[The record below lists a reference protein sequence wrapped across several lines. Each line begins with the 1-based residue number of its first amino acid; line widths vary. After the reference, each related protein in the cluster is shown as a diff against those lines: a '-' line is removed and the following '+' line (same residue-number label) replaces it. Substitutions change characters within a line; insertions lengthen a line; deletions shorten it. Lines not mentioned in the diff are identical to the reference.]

1 MDKDTHLSDTID
13 ELEIDLTTVAS
24 TIRKTEAQN
33 VVKNNII
40 TSMASGLI
48 PIPLVDILSLSNIQF
63 HMIQTLAEHYETP
76 TDKIK
81 KSLITSFISGS
92 LPVVSILGLGS
103 IIKSMPGIG
112 SLAGSGSVSM
122 ASGAVTYAVGQVFI
136 RHFELGGTLQ
146 DFNPDSAKDFF
157 REELKTGKEVARAL
171 IREIKQQNYDKIAT
185 NE

>member
-13 ELEIDLTTVAS
+13 ELEIDLTTVTS

-33 VVKNNII
+33 VVKNNTI

-48 PIPLVDILSLSNIQF
+48 PLPLVDILSLSNIQF

-76 TDKIK
+76 TDNVK

-92 LPVVSILGLGS
+92 LPVASVLGLGS

-157 REELKTGKEVARAL
+157 REELKTGKEVARDL
-171 IREIKQQNYDKIAT
+171 IREIKQQNHDKIVT

>member
-13 ELEIDLTTVAS
+13 EIDLTTVTS
-24 TIRKTEAQN
+24 SIRKTEAQN

-76 TDKIK
+76 TENIK

-92 LPVVSILGLGS
+92 LPVVSVLGLGS

-146 DFNPDSAKDFF
+146 DFNPNSAKDFF
-157 REELKTGKEVARAL
+157 REELKTGKEVARDL
-171 IREIKQQNYDKIAT
+171 IREIKQQNHDKIAA